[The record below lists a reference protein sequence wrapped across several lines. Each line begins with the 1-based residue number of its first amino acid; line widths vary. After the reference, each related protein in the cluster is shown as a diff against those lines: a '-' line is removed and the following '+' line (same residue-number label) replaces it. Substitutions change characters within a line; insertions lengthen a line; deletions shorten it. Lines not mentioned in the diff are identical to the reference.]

1 MMGLVKRCSLGLVML
16 ALTACGGTTPPEHLV
31 SAPGGPAR
39 LVVTQTNQGAFEGAD
54 AYVEVRRSGHLVAR
68 IRGGP
73 GPNHQAN
80 IDVPPGRY
88 TVAAWLRP
96 CPSTGCVNEK
106 DHVSHAPRTPQCS
119 QEVEAVAGP
128 PRGVAFSSHCSGA
141 RP

>member
-1 MMGLVKRCSLGLVML
+1 MAFVKRCNLVLVVL
-16 ALTACGGTTPPEHLV
+16 ALTACGGPTPPEHLV
-31 SAPGGPAR
+31 SAPGGPAG

-68 IRGGP
+68 VRGGS

-88 TVAAWLRP
+88 TVTAWLRP

-119 QEVEAVAGP
+119 QEVEAVAGSA
-128 PRGVAFSSHCSGA
+128 GSVVFSTLCSGA
-141 RP
+141 RS